1 MKRVAY
7 RGPTVGWGMGCYR
20 DSARRLGGA
29 AVPNVTAHLST
40 ASAPITVLLH
50 NGALL
55 CGSDAFLNF
64 KLMG

>member
-1 MKRVAY
+1 
-7 RGPTVGWGMGCYR
+7 MGCYR
-20 DSARRLGGA
+20 DSARRRLGGA